1 MGPTSRAETLVEAG
15 GASRQAA
22 GQTHTSEKARA
33 YRQARIQRQGEREDR
48 AGEIASYLIRKRA
61 PIEHESSISVLLL
74 APSLEAKIGHTSA
87 RALAPLQGELTQL
100 SV

>member
-1 MGPTSRAETLVEAG
+1 MGPTSRAETRVEAG

-22 GQTHTSEKARA
+22 GQTHTPEKAPA

-61 PIEHESSISVLLL
+61 SIEHESSISVLLL
-74 APSLEAKIGHTSA
+74 AASLEAKIGHTTM
-87 RALAPLQGELTQL
+87 RELGRMKTRF
-100 SV
+100 VNPK